1 MKYKTWDSAMQ
12 NLKRENANL
21 KDQLEKEKKNTRV
34 RFTWNVDHIIKPL
47 FNQVLNTC
55 IFVYFGFVFVFFDEA
70 KLWVDK
76 IFVFLE
82 TPTKPNY
89 PGTVFLETGR
99 IEIGN

>member
-12 NLKRENANL
+12 NLERENANL

-34 RFTWNVDHIIKPL
+34 RFTWNADHIIKPL

-55 IFVYFGFVFVFFDEA
+55 IFVYFGFVFVFLTKQNFEWI
-70 KLWVDK
+70 KF
-76 IFVFLE
+76 FVFLE